1 MKRKL
6 RSLYLAIILDQRF
19 IALKRMLV
27 ELRRQLTLKKRVVHV
42 FLQLDDPYSY
52 LLSHYLEFVM
62 QRYKR
67 VEFRFYLCQALR
79 GDFAPEPA
87 LQAKYAVADCRML
100 ARELGVPFLDR
111 GTAPTVDYRRP
122 LLDFLA
128 DEHDDEDFPQT
139 FNKALTAY
147 WRGDSEGAEKLLR
160 DVMPEQAATN
170 VLVGRNQ
177 LLLRKMGHYNCATMH
192 YAGEWYWG
200 IDRLQYLTDRFA
212 DQGLDRYSEK
222 TSELTALAQ
231 VTSMNLP
238 ARMPARANSLPP
250 LQMFYSFRSPYS
262 YLALARTFEIAD
274 AFGLKLVVRPVLPM
288 VMRGLSVP
296 KAKIRYIVR
305 DANRVAKA
313 LNLAFGSFADPLGS
327 GSERCMAVFYYAQE
341 QGRERR
347 FLLAAGEAIWSKG
360 IDVAADEGMEKVAK
374 RAGLAWPE
382 VQQAMQDDAW
392 REVVAANREAL
403 SEVGLWGVPSFRIG
417 KLALWGQDRTW
428 LLARRIAKVCQDDA
442 GDTT

>member
-6 RSLYLAIILDQRF
+6 RSLYLAVILDQRF

-27 ELRRQLTLKKRVVHV
+27 ELRRQLTFKKRVVHV
-42 FLQLDDPYSY
+42 FVQLDDPYSY
-52 LLSHYLEFVM
+52 LLSHYLGFVM

-87 LQAKYAVADCRML
+87 LQAEHAVADCRML
-100 ARELGVPFLDR
+100 AAELGVPFLDR

-139 FNKALTAY
+139 LNKALTVY
-147 WRGDSEGAEKLLR
+147 WRGDTEGVEKLIGQ
-160 DVMPEQAATN
+160 VMPEQSATN
-170 VLVGRNQ
+170 VLIGKHQ

-200 IDRLQYLTDRFA
+200 IDRLLYLTDRFA
-212 DQGLDRYSEK
+212 EQGLDRYSEK
-222 TSELTALAQ
+222 TPELEALVQ
-231 VTSMNLP
+231 VTGMNLP
-238 ARMPARANSLPP
+238 VRIPAKARALPP
-250 LQMFYSFRSPYS
+250 LEMFCSFRSPYS
-262 YLALARTFEIAD
+262 YIALARTFEIAD

-296 KAKIRYIVR
+296 KAKLLYIVR
-305 DANRVAKA
+305 DANREAKA
-313 LNLAFGSFADPLGS
+313 LNLPFGKFADPLGS
-327 GSERCMAVFYYAQE
+327 GSERCMAVFYHAQK
-341 QGRERR
+341 QGRERK
-347 FLLAAGEAIWSKG
+347 FLLAAGEAIWSRG
-360 IDVAADEGMEKVAK
+360 IDVATDEGMEKVAK

-382 VQQAMQDDAW
+382 VQQAMQGDEW
-392 REVVAANREAL
+392 REAVEANREAL
-403 SEVGLWGVPSFRIG
+403 TEVGLWGVPSFRIG
-417 KLALWGQDRTW
+417 KLALWGQDRIW
-428 LLARRIAKVCQDDA
+428 LLARRIAVVCRDPE
-442 GDTT
+442 DTA